1 MRAPWP
7 AASCHRRCANDNDRL
22 VGQGPY
28 ADNAFR
34 YYSTGLKYQLA
45 DEWTLSTNY
54 SYSSTRTR
62 RNESVLFLRDQAGDY
77 DDYRSDYG
85 EAYGYN
91 QWRRPCWRASSLP
104 VP

>member
-1 MRAPWP
+1 MTGWSGR
-7 AASCHRRCANDNDRL
+7 
-22 VGQGPY
+22 GPY

-62 RNESVLFLRDQAGDY
+62 RNEVGAVP
-77 DDYRSDYG
+77 
-85 EAYGYN
+85 A
-91 QWRRPCWRASSLP
+91 RPGGRL
-104 VP
+104 